1 MRAPFRRGLLTMTLL
16 YAISLAQAFMP
27 GYQSQTVLFQPSRKL
42 RRRTL
47 GLVVEW
53 AAGHREELL
62 ETWRLAEAHQPLN
75 RIEPLE

>member
-1 MRAPFRRGLLTMTLL
+1 
-16 YAISLAQAFMP
+16 MP